1 MTQFSEVIAYLSCPE
16 KWTLHVNCVDEAD
29 QLSVAVGH
37 FTRWFFE
44 AIAIH
49 IEQLTL
55 TPN

>member
-16 KWTLHVNCVDEAD
+16 KGTFLVDYVNEAD
-29 QLSVAVGH
+29 EFSIALGH